1 MSQKRYE
8 NKCIVCNQPFVSK
21 RAGGKYCSGA
31 CRARY
36 SREKKEAKYQEV
48 IKSQAETIKTQA
60 KIITKVIPDPG
71 PAVVKEIVQDLSCK
85 TGKDLTECKRPDG
98 THLYTDQ
105 DLWILIAKLLEVGF
119 TGTIRNYLPAGED
132 FLHAMHV
139 DRLSQD
145 LISDFERRFSCKF
158 DDVRRNTQYIV
169 QQDRTEAEEAA
180 LLNKYVNLRYSR

>member
-8 NKCIVCNQPFVSK
+8 NKCLECKQPFVSK
-21 RAGGKYCSGA
+21 KAGSKFCSGA

-36 SREKKEAKYQEV
+36 AREKKEAEYQVV
-48 IKSQAETIKTQA
+48 IKSQVETIKTQA
-60 KIITKVIPDPG
+60 KIITRVMPDPG
-71 PAVVKEIVQDLSCK
+71 PAVTKGIVEDVSCK
-85 TGKDLTECKRPDG
+85 TGKDLTECKRADG
-98 THLYTDQ
+98 THLYTEQ
-105 DLWILIAKLLEVGF
+105 DLWILIAKLLKVGF

-132 FLHAMHV
+132 FLHAMYV

-169 QQDRTEAEEAA
+169 QKDRTEEEEKA
-180 LLNKYVNLRYSR
+180 LISKYVSLSYSR